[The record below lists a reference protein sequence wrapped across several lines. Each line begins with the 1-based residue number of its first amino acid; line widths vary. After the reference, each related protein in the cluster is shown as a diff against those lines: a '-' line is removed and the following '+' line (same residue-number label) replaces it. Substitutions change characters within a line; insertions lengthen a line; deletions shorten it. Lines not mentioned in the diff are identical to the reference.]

1 MGNDFAARRE
11 SYVETWDEPY
21 ALVSLCSLITDPDS
35 FDKENV
41 RLIGVIDWEAEGDKV
56 CLHKEDLKYGL
67 LQNCLSVEIDSKQRE
82 ATYESLFKM
91 NKDYVVMD
99 GVFDKDGF
107 GGVFAGSI
115 RGVRQIRGWG
125 SAESWRLRL
134 HYK

>member
-91 NKDYVVMD
+91 NKDL
-99 GVFDKDGF
+99 
-107 GGVFAGSI
+107 S
-115 RGVRQIRGWG
+115 
-125 SAESWRLRL
+125 
-134 HYK
+134 